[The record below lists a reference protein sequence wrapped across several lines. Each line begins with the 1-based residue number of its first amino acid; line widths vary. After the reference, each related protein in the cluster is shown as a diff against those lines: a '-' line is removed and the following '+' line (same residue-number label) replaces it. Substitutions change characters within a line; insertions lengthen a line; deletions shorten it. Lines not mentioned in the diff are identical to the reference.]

1 MSRSTARHL
10 SHHRITSDD
19 AGTGEVFLGSARAT
33 GSGESGWRHLV
44 GLVAVFFA
52 VFPILF
58 LVSAALNPLGTLAA
72 STLIPTGASFDNFSQ
87 AVQRRPITGRWLLNS
102 LIIGVLSTVA
112 SIFVSAC
119 AAFAF
124 SRFRFK
130 GRRAGLLAILLIQ
143 MFPVFL
149 ALVSLYLIFATITD
163 LWPAIGFNT
172 PWSLIILGLGGALGG
187 TTWLIKGFLDTIPKD
202 LDESATVD
210 GATHV
215 QIFFGII
222 FPLITPIIAITGLLA
237 FIGSISEFLI
247 ASIFLTEPSRKT
259 VAVGLYGMVANERN
273 ANFGMFAAG
282 AVITAIPIVLLFQY
296 LQKYIV
302 GGLTAGAVKG

>member
-1 MSRSTARHL
+1 MSHPSDRSSVLTKDQTATADDVVAL
-10 SHHRITSDD
+10 GGAGGNWFMRI
-19 AGTGEVFLGSARAT
+19 
-33 GSGESGWRHLV
+33 GWRHLV
-44 GLVAVFFA
+44 AIIAIFFA

-72 STLIPTGASFDNFSQ
+72 STLIPSGASFNNFS
-87 AVQRRPITGRWLLNS
+87 RLFSETDYWRWLLNS
-102 LIIGVLSTVA
+102 VIIGVLSTVA

-130 GRRAGLLAILLIQ
+130 GRRAGLLAVLMIQ

-149 ALVSLYLIFATITD
+149 ALVSLYLMFATITD
-163 LWPAIGFNT
+163 LWPGIGFNT

-187 TTWLIKGFLDTIPKD
+187 TTWLIKGFLDTVPKD

-237 FIGSISEFLI
+237 FIGSMSEFLI
-247 ASIFLTEPSRKT
+247 AGIFLTEPTQKT

-282 AVITAIPIVLLFQY
+282 ALVTAIPIVLLFQY

>member
-1 MSRSTARHL
+1 MSRPSGTGPVL
-10 SHHRITSDD
+10 TKD
-19 AGTGEVFLGSARAT
+19 AGGGGEIVALGSAGGNWFRRV
-33 GSGESGWRHLV
+33 GWRHLV
-44 GLVAVFFA
+44 AVVAVFFA

-72 STLIPTGASFDNFSQ
+72 STLIPTGASFNNFS
-87 AVQRRPITGRWLLNS
+87 RLFNETDYWRWLLNS
-102 LIIGVLSTVA
+102 VIIGVVATVS
-112 SIFVSAC
+112 SIFISAC

-130 GRRAGLLAILLIQ
+130 GRRAGLLGVLLIQ
-143 MFPVFL
+143 MFPVYL
-149 ALVSLYLIFATITD
+149 ALVSLYLMFATITD
-163 LWPAIGFNT
+163 LYPVIGFNT

-237 FIGSISEFLI
+237 FIGSMSEYLI
-247 ASIFLTEPSRKT
+247 AGIFLTEPSQKT

-273 ANFGMFAAG
+273 ANFGLFAAG

>member
-1 MSRSTARHL
+1 MSRTTGSTPVTA
-10 SHHRITSDD
+10 TSAATGDD
-19 AGTGEVFLGSARAT
+19 GPAFLGSAQ
-33 GSGESGWRHLV
+33 GSWFKRSGWRHLV
-44 GLVAVFFA
+44 AVVAVFFA

-72 STLIPTGASFDNFSQ
+72 STLIPTGASFNNFN
-87 AVQRRPITGRWLLNS
+87 RLFNETDYWRWLLNS
-102 LIIGVLSTVA
+102 LIIGVVSTVA

-119 AAFAF
+119 AAYAF

-130 GRRAGLLAILLIQ
+130 GRRAGLLAVLLIQ

-210 GATHV
+210 GATHA

-247 ASIFLTEPSRKT
+247 ASIFLTEPSKKT
-259 VAVGLYGMVANERN
+259 VAVGLYGMVSNERN

-282 AVITAIPIVLLFQY
+282 AIITAIPIVLLFQY

>member
-1 MSRSTARHL
+1 MTQ
-10 SHHRITSDD
+10 ITGASPLAKNAAPRED
-19 AGTGEVFLGSARAT
+19 APVYLGRAGGNWFQRT
-33 GSGESGWRHLV
+33 GWRHLV
-44 GLVAVFFA
+44 AIVGVFFA

-58 LVSAALNPLGTLAA
+58 LVSAALNPLGTLSA
-72 STLIPTGASFDNFSQ
+72 STLIPTGASFNNFS
-87 AVQRRPITGRWLLNS
+87 RLFNETDYWLWLRNS
-102 LIIGVLSTVA
+102 LIIGVVSTVA
-112 SIFVSAC
+112 SIFVSTC
-119 AAFAF
+119 AAYAF

-130 GRRAGLLAILLIQ
+130 GRRAGLLAVLLIQ

-163 LWPAIGFNT
+163 LYPVIGFNT
-172 PWSLIILGLGGALGG
+172 PWALVLLGLGGALGG
-187 TTWLIKGFLDTIPKD
+187 TTWLIKGFLDTVPKD

-247 ASIFLTEPSRKT
+247 ASVFLTEPTQKT

-302 GGLTAGAVKG
+302 SGLTAGAVKG

>member
-1 MSRSTARHL
+1 MSLTTGSTP
-10 SHHRITSDD
+10 ITTTKAGGD
-19 AGTGEVFLGSARAT
+19 APVYLGSAQGGWFRR
-33 GSGESGWRHLV
+33 SGWRHLV
-44 GLVAVFFA
+44 AIIAVFFA

-58 LVSAALNPLGTLAA
+58 MVSAAINPLGTLAA
-72 STLIPTGASFDNFSQ
+72 SKLIPTGASFNNFT
-87 AVQRRPITGRWLLNS
+87 RLFNETDYWRWLLNS

-119 AAFAF
+119 AAYAF

-130 GRRAGLLAILLIQ
+130 GRRAGLLAVLLIQ

-163 LWPAIGFNT
+163 LYPAIGFNT

-187 TTWLIKGFLDTIPKD
+187 TTWLIKGFLDTIPRD

-215 QIFFGII
+215 QVFFGII

-247 ASIFLTEPSRKT
+247 ASIFLTEPSKKT

-282 AVITAIPIVLLFQY
+282 ALITAIPIVLLFQY